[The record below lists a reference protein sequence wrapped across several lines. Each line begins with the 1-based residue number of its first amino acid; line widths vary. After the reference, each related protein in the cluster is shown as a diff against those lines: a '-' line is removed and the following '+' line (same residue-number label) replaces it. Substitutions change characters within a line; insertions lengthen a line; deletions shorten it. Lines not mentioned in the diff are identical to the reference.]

1 MFYTIY
7 DCSMFYKQSAESK
20 LAKFVEDIIVP
31 PRMVDIV
38 VDGEVFLI
46 FVEPAFLLLL
56 SLS

>member
-7 DCSMFYKQSAESK
+7 DCSMFYKQSAKSK

-46 FVEPAFLLLL
+46 FVEPAVLLLL
-56 SLS
+56 S

>member
-1 MFYTIY
+1 MLYTIY
-7 DCSMFYKQSAESK
+7 DCSMFYKQSAKSK

-31 PRMVDIV
+31 QRMVDIV

-56 SLS
+56 S